1 MIMMNEIWIFLK
13 SSNWFN
19 NRINVDKGTKV
30 GDDDDDL
37 FVILR
42 KRFQFNSDKFSF
54 FFFRIRLRLINDHWS
69 IKISLVNIVFILN
82 QIKWSDD
89 YLVTTT
95 IKLKKNHRRKTKIWI
110 FFFIDPKKTEKNLN
124 QTHEHLNISGKISE
138 WINFLIFFFVRN
150 RIFYF
155 MKIFSLVF
163 YFAHLC
169 SNKI

>member
-1 MIMMNEIWIFLK
+1 MMNEIWIFLK

-30 GDDDDDL
+30 DDVNDDDDL
-37 FVILR
+37 FVIFR

-138 WINFLIFFFVRN
+138 WINFLIFFSFVTE
-150 RIFYF
+150 YF
-155 MKIFSLVF
+155 ISWKFSL
-163 YFAHLC
+163 
-169 SNKI
+169 